1 MLMMKPRHY
10 TLLGAIAA
18 LSTFAPP
25 VSARCPLGFTGEAG
39 YNYCV
44 PTNPSDRKIW
54 LDCANE
60 QRRLGL
66 TEVSPCISESRR
78 IKLIDK
84 YIYYCRKSKL
94 PHLMRWLAY
103 PKCWGNPNPNIVEA
117 THPAPTAFPFRV
129 MCSVQPPCDGIR
141 LPNCN
146 RNNGIN
152 KMPV

>member
-1 MLMMKPRHY
+1 MLLVNTRC
-10 TLLGAIAA
+10 LVLVGAIAT
-18 LSTFAPP
+18 LSSFTPP

-54 LDCANE
+54 LDCADE

-84 YIYYCRKSKL
+84 YIYYCRKSKI
-94 PHLMRWLAY
+94 PHLMR
-103 PKCWGNPNPNIVEA
+103 
-117 THPAPTAFPFRV
+117 
-129 MCSVQPPCDGIR
+129 
-141 LPNCN
+141 
-146 RNNGIN
+146 
-152 KMPV
+152 